1 VKPETPGLEPGTWNL
16 EPEPVTIAASGGTIS
31 VIKDLLPRQV
41 VCTERTG
48 KGKSCHGGLKWYHP
62 FASYY
67 NEPDPVL
74 LEEIKQ
80 EFPEDEKLILLKCET
95 CRTVYRL
102 PEVLKEKFQQLG

>member
-1 VKPETPGLEPGTWNL
+1 MV
-16 EPEPVTIAASGGTIS
+16 SGGTIS

-41 VCTERTG
+41 VCTEKDP
-48 KGKSCHGGLKWYHP
+48 KGKSCHGGLKRYHP

-80 EFPEDEKLILLKCET
+80 EFPEDKKLILLKCET
-95 CRTVYRL
+95 CQMVYRL
-102 PEVLKEKFQQLG
+102 PEVLKEKFQQVV